1 MLPHNKKFKL
11 EQVNK
16 ELSSSHEMKHLIILS
31 FSVNCSCPWPHALV
45 RLNSVFDKPEEEAVL
60 LTDQPPPTSYHARVN
75 CSLLDISSDTSH
87 KGVAVL
93 KVGVEVGL
101 WGDGNNPDYRTNHCF
116 TESCLLPLSKLSDW
130 FCCKRNF
137 QLHLAAIIRGVCTA
151 LTWYMTEEGRGSM
164 HGCWSGKGS
173 SSSRSTLESASSNVT
188 ADVMVLPRKT
198 SVRVK

>member
-1 MLPHNKKFKL
+1 
-11 EQVNK
+11 
-16 ELSSSHEMKHLIILS
+16 MKHLIICS
-31 FSVNCSCPWPHALV
+31 FSVNCSCPWLHALV
-45 RLNSVFDKPEEEAVL
+45 RPR
-60 LTDQPPPTSYHARVN
+60 PTTYHAGVN

-116 TESCLLPLSKLSDW
+116 TALGRLHILKAAYYHCKNCLIGIAAKGISNFLSL
-130 FCCKRNF
+130 
-137 QLHLAAIIRGVCTA
+137 QLMEWPEVCVCTA

-164 HGCWSGKGS
+164 HGCWSGRGS